1 MLSIYFKWKAGLS
14 LKSIC
19 ELRNAQYLKPIELI
33 LVIRYYLVKNIYYK
47 EVVIILIE

>member
-1 MLSIYFKWKAGLS
+1 MLSIYFEWTAGLS
-14 LKSIC
+14 SKSTC

-33 LVIRYYLVKNIYYK
+33 LAIRYYLVKILYYK